1 MTLRHLSQIIGCILF
16 IALSVAV
23 SLAQQDSLSLQDL
36 MTQTMERNP
45 DIKTQAGQRGI
56 AGLNRWQSLS
66 QMLPQADI
74 EGGYVQT
81 SSHNETQDFAAAN
94 GLKERIAWLSLDQT
108 IFDAGTLSNI
118 SLSKIDQKKEDVLFV
133 QVKQDILL
141 AVIEGYF
148 EALKSR
154 DEMRALKDNLEA
166 FRVLSEQSKILFDNG
181 VVPELD
187 VKKSQIEYLLQQ
199 NSLEQAIKNYQVALN
214 NIKELIGASI
224 EDSLSLQDFSA
235 QDTSLD
241 SLTYYLM
248 LAKENR
254 PELKAVELEYNRAM
268 IEREAA
274 LWGRLPAISVG
285 AYYGWDTV
293 DPIRSG
299 NLGWQFY
306 ANLRLPIWHW
316 GRYAID
322 RRIAGVHLTQAEYS
336 REKTQAQVAQEVIS
350 AYGDCQVMKKQIGV
364 MRESKK
370 QAADAVLMAQYG
382 YKEGTVTNLEVI
394 NTQNLLTESTIGY
407 LQALYDYYAAK
418 ARLYRGIGKLR
429 EDMSW
434 LE

>member
-1 MTLRHLSQIIGCILF
+1 MTLRHLSQILGCILF
-16 IALSVAV
+16 IAFPVEV
-23 SLAQQDSLSLQDL
+23 SLAQHDSLSLQDL
-36 MTQTMERNP
+36 MTRALERNP
-45 DIKTQAGQRGI
+45 DIKTQVGQRRI
-56 AGLNRWQSLS
+56 SGLNRWQSLS

-81 SSHNETQDFAAAN
+81 SSHNETQDFVAAN
-94 GLKERIAWLSLDQT
+94 GLKERIAWLSLQQT
-108 IFDAGTLSNI
+108 IFDAGIISNI
-118 SLSKIDQKKEDVLFV
+118 SLGKIDQKKEDVLFV

-148 EALKSR
+148 EALKSK

-187 VKKSQIEYLLQQ
+187 VKKSQIEYMLQQ
-199 NSLEQAIKNYQVALN
+199 NSLEQARKNYQAALN
-214 NIKELIGASI
+214 HVKELIGTSI
-224 EDSLSLQDFSA
+224 VDSLSLQDFSA
-235 QDTSLD
+235 QDTNLD
-241 SLTYYLM
+241 SLTYYLT

-254 PELKAVELEYNRAM
+254 PELKAVELDYNRAM
-268 IEREAA
+268 IERGAA
-274 LWGRLPAISVG
+274 LWGRLPAIKVG

-293 DPIRSG
+293 DPIKSD

-316 GRYAID
+316 GRYTID
-322 RRIAGVHLTQAEYS
+322 RRIAGVHLAQAEYS
-336 REKTQAQVAQEVIS
+336 REKTQAQVAREVIS
-350 AYGDCQVMKKQIGV
+350 AYGDCQLMKKQIGV
-364 MRESKK
+364 MRVSKK
-370 QAADAVLMAQYG
+370 QAADAVVMAQYG

-394 NTQNLLTESTIGY
+394 NIQNLLIESTIGY

-418 ARLYRGIGKLR
+418 ARLYRSIGKLR